1 MRKYGMY
8 LYCTEMVLWFCLLR
22 RKCSHWQI
30 PNQSPVTFWLISY
43 LCTYHLRNIFPLTY
57 KQFQINSKL
66 GGTNQDLAG
75 PSRQELTLGQNQTI
89 FSKPIMFVGA
99 DVTHPAPDQ
108 MGVKPSIAA
117 IVASIDPAVS
127 RYICEVKTYLYSQPW
142 WNSASAGKFWS
153 TENVEPRFT
162 FRL

>member
-1 MRKYGMY
+1 M
-8 LYCTEMVLWFCLLR
+8 
-22 RKCSHWQI
+22 
-30 PNQSPVTFWLISY
+30 
-43 LCTYHLRNIFPLTY
+43 
-57 KQFQINSKL
+57 

-75 PSRQELTLGQNQTI
+75 PSRQELILGQNQPL

-127 RYICEVKTYLYSQPW
+127 RYICEVNT
-142 WNSASAGKFWS
+142 S
-153 TENVEPRFT
+153 TQGPLIT
-162 FRL
+162 TRLQMGGIETKLFFPKHH

>member
-1 MRKYGMY
+1 M
-8 LYCTEMVLWFCLLR
+8 
-22 RKCSHWQI
+22 
-30 PNQSPVTFWLISY
+30 
-43 LCTYHLRNIFPLTY
+43 
-57 KQFQINSKL
+57 

-127 RYICEVKTYLYSQPW
+127 RYICEVLQLYLCKLKYFSRPS
-142 WNSASAGKFWS
+142 N
-153 TENVEPRFT
+153 R
-162 FRL
+162 